1 MQTALLQLWLRR
13 NRLTRSRFCKSR
25 TGTAEALRLRLHFR
39 PKAEVRR
46 GGGKGDAAIEHEGIV
61 VRRRSV
67 LLEQEVQLFGGA
79 TSRSESGRGRKSIG
93 DTVGKAV
100 VTPNSSPSTAST
112 TRAGADASP
121 SPTKAKQS
129 PSPRAPP
136 FSPASPPNVKQHGT
150 VRKAS
155 SVLLTQFLNTRE
167 ADSLSEDDE
176 TIEF

>member
-1 MQTALLQLWLRR
+1 MVTSQPFNPVTFLQKQDRHRR
-13 NRLTRSRFCKSR
+13 SS
-25 TGTAEALRLRLHFR
+25 TAEIAFPTKSGGAAR
-39 PKAEVRR
+39 
-46 GGGKGDAAIEHEGIV
+46 GGKGDAAIEHEGIV